1 MFRTI
6 VAGALFAC
14 AAVAGAVAQNA
25 GVAGIRSAESARPA
39 SAPFGVGE
47 RASYRVGYGM
57 LRNVGTGFMHVVGVD
72 TIRGHPSYHMQFRL
86 QGGVPGAR
94 VNNRFD
100 SWLDAAGLFS
110 RRFEQDTH
118 EVRYKRQRTREFFPE
133 EGRWT
138 GRTNDRIEDGV
149 LPSARPLDE
158 TAFLYFVRTLPLRP
172 GDEYVLNNYW
182 NPDGNPV
189 RIKVLRRET
198 VEVPAGRF
206 NTVVLQPIIQ
216 TSGLFSEGGEAEVYL
231 SDDDAR
237 ILVLLRAKVTFG
249 SLRLELEEYT
259 PGRRLTNE
267 RFVPRHPA
275 R

>member
-1 MFRTI
+1 MYRAI
-6 VAGALFAC
+6 VVGILIAC
-14 AAVAGAVAQNA
+14 AAAAGVVAQNA
-25 GVAGIRSAESARPA
+25 GAMTSRSGEVLRPA
-39 SAPFGVGE
+39 SVPFGVGE
-47 RASYRVGYGM
+47 RATYRVGYGV
-57 LRNVGTGFMHVVGVD
+57 LRNVGSGTMEVVGVD
-72 TIRGHPSYHMQFRL
+72 TVRGHPSYHMKFQLR
-86 QGGVPGAR
+86 GGIPGAR
-94 VNNRFD
+94 VNNRFE
-100 SWLDAAGLFS
+100 SWLDVAGLFS
-110 RRFEQDTH
+110 RRYEQDTH
-118 EVRYKRQRTREFFPE
+118 EVRYTRQRTREFFPE
-133 EGRWT
+133 ERRWS
-138 GRTNDRIEDGV
+138 GRTNDRIEDGI

-158 TAFLYFVRTLPLRP
+158 TAFLYYVRLLPLRP
-172 GDEYVLNNYW
+172 GDEYVLNHYW

-198 VEVPAGRF
+198 VEVPAGQF